1 MSNITAFLSYIL
13 ILNLSPGANTILS
26 MTNASQY
33 KFKRSVT
40 FNLGIG
46 VGVFFVMLLCS
57 IFSLT
62 LLEIA
67 PSIVPVMK
75 WLGAGYILWL
85 SWKTLK
91 NEPMQEATEKKEE
104 NLFMNG
110 MLLQFINPNTFLYG
124 LSTFSMFITPYYQS
138 KLILLFFCLLLSL
151 FATIATGCW
160 TVFGFTFQKVILS
173 HGKIMRIIMA
183 ALLVYCAYA
192 VLFS

>member
-1 MSNITAFLSYIL
+1 MSNVTAFLSYIL

-33 KFKRSVT
+33 GLKKSLL
-40 FNLGIG
+40 FNIGIG
-46 VGVFFVMLLCS
+46 VGVFIVMLLCS
-57 IFSLT
+57 FFSLT
-62 LLEIA
+62 LVEIA
-67 PSIVPVMK
+67 PAIVPVMK

-91 NEPMQEATEKKEE
+91 NKSMQESTGKKKE
-104 NLFMNG
+104 NLFING

-124 LSTFSMFITPYYQS
+124 VSTFSMFITPYYQS
-138 KLILLFFCLLLSL
+138 KIILLFFCLFLS
-151 FATIATGCW
+151 FSAFIATGCW

-173 HGKIMRIIMA
+173 HGNIVRLTLA
-183 ALLVYCAYA
+183 ALLVYCSIA

>member
-1 MSNITAFLSYIL
+1 MTNVTAFLSYIF

-33 KFKRSVT
+33 KLKKSVT

-67 PSIVPVMK
+67 PAIVPAMK

-91 NEPMQEATEKKEE
+91 SEPKQGVTEKKKEH
-104 NLFMNG
+104 LFING

-138 KLILLFFCLLLSL
+138 KIILLFFCLLLSF
-151 FATIATGCW
+151 FAFIATGLW

-173 HGKIMRIIMA
+173 HGNIVRIAMA
-183 ALLVYCAYA
+183 ALLIYCSFA

>member
-1 MSNITAFLSYIL
+1 MSNVTAFLSYII

-26 MTNASQY
+26 MSNASQHGL
-33 KFKRSVT
+33 KKSFL
-40 FNLGIG
+40 FNIGIG

-67 PSIVPVMK
+67 PAIVPAMK

-85 SWKTLK
+85 SWNTLK
-91 NEPMQEATEKKEE
+91 SKPMQESTEKKKEH
-104 NLFMNG
+104 LLVYG

-138 KLILLFFCLLLSL
+138 KLILLFFCLLLSF
-151 FATIATGCW
+151 FAFIATGCW
-160 TVFGFTFQKVILS
+160 TLFGFSFQKVILS
-173 HGKIMRIIMA
+173 HGNIVRIVMA
-183 ALLVYCAYA
+183 ALLVYCSFA